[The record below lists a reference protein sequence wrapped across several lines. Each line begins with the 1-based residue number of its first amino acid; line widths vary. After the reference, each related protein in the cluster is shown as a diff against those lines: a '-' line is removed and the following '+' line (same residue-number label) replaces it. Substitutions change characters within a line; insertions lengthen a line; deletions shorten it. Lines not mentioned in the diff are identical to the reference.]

1 MQQTVTHRSSEV
13 SQLKAPDASLT
24 CWPLLVLIIPIG
36 LFVASFFDRSS
47 TVTKLTMPLTSA
59 GQPVVSKPFQLPS
72 VNDRVSISTEF
83 SVPRDRVVF
92 LSTELIDHQG
102 VVQLH
107 YDKEGIA
114 PSSNSEF
121 IAFRPSKAGLYRLRY
136 EAYLPRDLQGQ
147 PANLNAPVVVKSVIT
162 NDPFDAGMLF
172 SGFLASFIVS
182 FLYLSRVY
190 FRGTLQASGWCNS
203 EAVARRLTRGEYRSG
218 LLRVRLMAR
227 FEFSSQLY
235 SPEFQAAKLE
245 ILNGSG
251 RLVFQGIVPCRVT
264 RDDED
269 SDVFTLR
276 AEPQLFHLV
285 QDSYLRFEMSLPTI
299 LTDRNPESVCI
310 QTCDEIVLPWMKSV
324 RARLNP

>member
-1 MQQTVTHRSSEV
+1 MQQTVTHFSSEV
-13 SQLKAPDASLT
+13 SQLKAPDASVT
-24 CWPLLVLIIPIG
+24 RWPLLVLIIPIG
-36 LFVASFFDRSS
+36 LFVAIFFDRTS
-47 TVTKLTMPLTSA
+47 TVTKLTVPLTTA
-59 GQPVVSKPFQLPS
+59 EQPVVSKPFQLPS
-72 VNDRVSISTEF
+72 VNDRVSISTQF
-83 SVPRDRVVF
+83 SVPVDTVIF

-107 YDKEGIA
+107 FDQEGIGR
-114 PSSNSEF
+114 SSNSEF
-121 IAFRPSKAGLYRLRY
+121 FAFRPSKSGLYRLRF

-147 PANLNAPVVVKSVIT
+147 PANLNVPVVVKSVIT
-162 NDPFDAGMLF
+162 NDPLDAGMLF
-172 SGFLASFIVS
+172 SGFLASLFVS
-182 FLYLSRVY
+182 CLYLSRVY
-190 FRGTLQASGWCNS
+190 FRGTLQASGWCDS
-203 EAVARRLTRGEYRSG
+203 VSAARRLTRGEYRSG

-227 FEFSSQLY
+227 FEFSSQCY

-251 RLVFQGIVPCRVT
+251 RSVFQGIVPCRVT
-264 RDDED
+264 QDGED

-299 LTDRNPESVCI
+299 LTDRKLESICI